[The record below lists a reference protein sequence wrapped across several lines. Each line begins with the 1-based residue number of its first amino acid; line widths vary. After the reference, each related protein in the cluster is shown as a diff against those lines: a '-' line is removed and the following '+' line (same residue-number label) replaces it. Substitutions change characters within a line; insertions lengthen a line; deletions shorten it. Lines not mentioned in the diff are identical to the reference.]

1 MATENIYY
9 TVVWGDTL
17 WDIANRYGTT
27 YQELARINGIPNPDL
42 IYVDQVLIVG
52 TRQTGGTSS
61 IPTPT
66 PPKSTTYRVDIW
78 AFGLQANTERTVFA
92 VWNFSKEHTKEYEVR
107 WCYDTGQGIWFNG
120 NDSSTTEKQSTYN
133 APTNAI
139 RVKVSVKPISE
150 TYKVNDVDTAYW
162 TGDWCT

>member
-27 YQELARINGIPNPDL
+27 YQELARINRIPNPDL

-66 PPKSTTYRVDIW
+66 PPKSTTYRADIW
-78 AFGLQANTERTVFA
+78 AFGLQANTDRTIFA
-92 VWNFSKEHTKEYEVR
+92 VWNFSKNILKNTKF
-107 WCYDTGQGIWFNG
+107 DGAMIL
-120 NDSSTTEKQSTYN
+120 D
-133 APTNAI
+133 
-139 RVKVSVKPISE
+139 KVYGLMVMIVVQQRSNPHIMHQLML
-150 TYKVNDVDTAYW
+150 
-162 TGDWCT
+162 